1 MQQPDLEKPYIEQ
14 GSYEVLVET
23 LSDRNFEDVWSRF
36 TDEIEVERAI
46 HQYDPEDMLRDIIQM
61 VAFNRAKKK
70 TPQEAYSSIT
80 DMVNEFVGMIANR
93 ETIKDLENR

>member
-46 HQYDPEDMLRDIIQM
+46 HQYDQEDLLRDIIQM
-61 VAFNRAKKK
+61 VAFNRAQKK
-70 TPQEAYSSIT
+70 TPQEAY
-80 DMVNEFVGMIANR
+80 
-93 ETIKDLENR
+93 